1 MNATFKT
8 ARKYGAKV
16 AAVATG
22 LALSGAAM
30 AQTAGPFDAIFDAID
45 LAGITTKVVAAAIVV
60 VGIALAFKGPDIGK
74 RVIRKV

>member
-1 MNATFKT
+1 MKTTFKT
-8 ARKYGAKV
+8 ARKYGSQV
-16 AAVATG
+16 LAVGTG
-22 LALSGAAM
+22 LMLSGAAM

-60 VGIALAFKGPDIGK
+60 VSIALAFKGPDIGK